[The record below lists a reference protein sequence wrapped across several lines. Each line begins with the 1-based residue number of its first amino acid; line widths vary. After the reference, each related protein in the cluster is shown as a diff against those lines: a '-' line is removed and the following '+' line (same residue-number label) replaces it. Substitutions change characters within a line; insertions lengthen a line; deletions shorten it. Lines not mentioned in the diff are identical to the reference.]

1 VRRSVEERTNGML
14 TEGPATQFTDLKE
27 CLDDFQQRFNTNER
41 VRKLVKNWDRQVMV
55 EATDTG
61 AVYTMY
67 VEDAEMRRIE
77 EGRSE
82 GDDEYLVHLQ
92 ASNETLM
99 EIFSGNYNPSTAL
112 LDGML
117 SVFSNERDKV
127 KLEACAMV
135 IWGL

>member
-1 VRRSVEERTNGML
+1 ML

-27 CLDDFQQRFNTNER
+27 CLEDFQQRFNTNGR

-61 AVYTMY
+61 AIYTMY

-77 EGRSE
+77 EGRST

-92 ASNETLM
+92 ATNETLM

-117 SVFSNERDKV
+117 SVFSNDRDKV

>member
-1 VRRSVEERTNGML
+1 ML

-27 CLDDFQQRFNTNER
+27 CLEDFQQRFNTNGR

-61 AVYTMY
+61 AIYTMY
-67 VEDAEMRRIE
+67 VEDAEMRRIA

-92 ASNETLM
+92 ATNETLM

>member
-1 VRRSVEERTNGML
+1 ML
-14 TEGPATQFTDLKE
+14 TEGPATQFTDLRE
-27 CLDDFQQRFNTNER
+27 CLEDFQQRFNTNER
-41 VRKLVKNWDRQVMV
+41 VRKLVKNWDRRVMV
-55 EATDTG
+55 EPTDAGT
-61 AVYTMY
+61 VYTMH
-67 VEDAEMRRIE
+67 VEDEQLRAIE
-77 EGRSE
+77 EGPADS
-82 GDDEYLVHLQ
+82 DDEFLVHLQ

>member
-1 VRRSVEERTNGML
+1 ML
-14 TEGPATQFTDLKE
+14 TEGPATQFTDLRE
-27 CLDDFQQRFNTNER
+27 CLEDFQQRFNTNGR
-41 VRKLVKNWDRQVMV
+41 VRKLVKNWDRQVLV

-117 SVFSNERDKV
+117 ALFSNDRDKV

>member
-1 VRRSVEERTNGML
+1 ML

-27 CLDDFQQRFNTNER
+27 CLEDFQQRFNTNAR
-41 VRKLVKNWDRQVMV
+41 VKKLVKNWNRQVLV
-55 EATDTG
+55 EATDTA
-61 AVYTMY
+61 AVYTMHI
-67 VEDAEMRRIE
+67 EDEELRRIE
-77 EGRSE
+77 EGRAE

>member
-1 VRRSVEERTNGML
+1 ML

-61 AVYTMY
+61 AVYTMTI
-67 VEDAEMRRIE
+67 EDAELRRID
-77 EGRSE
+77 EGRAD

-99 EIFSGNYNPSTAL
+99 EIFSGSYNPSTAL
-112 LDGML
+112 LDGMV
-117 SVFSNERDKV
+117 SVFSNDRDKV
-127 KLEACAMV
+127 KLEACALV
-135 IWGL
+135 IWGM

>member
-1 VRRSVEERTNGML
+1 MVTNRPVS
-14 TEGPATQFTDLKE
+14 EFTDLRE
-27 CLDDFQQRFNTNER
+27 CLDDFRQRFNTNER
-41 VRKLVKNWDRQVMV
+41 VKKLVTNWDRHVLL

-61 AVYTMY
+61 VLYTMV
-67 VEDAEMRRIE
+67 VEDQQIRSIE
-77 EGRSE
+77 ESPAE
-82 GDDEYLVHLQ
+82 GDDEFLVHLQ
-92 ASNETLM
+92 ASNSTLM
-99 EIFSGNYNPSTAL
+99 EIFSGNYNPSAAL

>member
-1 VRRSVEERTNGML
+1 ML

-27 CLDDFQQRFNTNER
+27 CLEDFQQRFNTNGR

-92 ASNETLM
+92 ATNETLM

>member
-1 VRRSVEERTNGML
+1 ML

-27 CLDDFQQRFNTNER
+27 CLEDFQQRFNTNDR
-41 VRKLVKNWDRQVMV
+41 VKKLVKNWDRQVLV

-61 AVYTMY
+61 VVYTMHI
-67 VEDAEMRRIE
+67 EDQELRRIE
-77 EGRSE
+77 DGRAD

-99 EIFSGNYNPSTAL
+99 EIFSGAYNPSTAL

>member
-1 VRRSVEERTNGML
+1 ML

-27 CLDDFQQRFNTNER
+27 CLDDFQQRFNTNGR

-67 VEDAEMRRIE
+67 IEDQELRRIE
-77 EGRSE
+77 EARSE

>member
-1 VRRSVEERTNGML
+1 ML

-27 CLDDFQQRFNTNER
+27 CLDDFQQRFNTNGR
-41 VRKLVKNWDRQVMV
+41 VKKLVKNWDRQVMV

>member
-1 VRRSVEERTNGML
+1 ML

-27 CLDDFQQRFNTNER
+27 CLEDFQQRFNTNER
-41 VRKLVKNWDRQVMV
+41 VKKLVKNWDRQVLV
-55 EATDTG
+55 DATDTG
-61 AVYTMY
+61 AVYTMHI
-67 VEDAEMRRIE
+67 EDRQLQRID
-77 EGRSE
+77 EGRAE

>member
-1 VRRSVEERTNGML
+1 ML
-14 TEGPATQFTDLKE
+14 TEGPATQFTDLRE
-27 CLDDFQQRFNTNER
+27 CLEDFQQRFNTNGR
-41 VRKLVKNWDRQVMV
+41 VRKLVKNWDRQVLV

-61 AVYTMY
+61 AVYTMHI
-67 VEDAEMRRIE
+67 EDAELRRID
-77 EGRSE
+77 EGRAE

>member
-1 VRRSVEERTNGML
+1 ML

-61 AVYTMY
+61 AIYTMY
-67 VEDAEMRRIE
+67 VEDAQMRRIE

>member
-1 VRRSVEERTNGML
+1 ML

-27 CLDDFQQRFNTNER
+27 CLEDFQQRFNTNGR
-41 VRKLVKNWDRQVMV
+41 VRKLVKNWDRRVLV

-61 AVYTMY
+61 ATYTMHI
-67 VEDAEMRRIE
+67 EDAELRRID
-77 EGRSE
+77 EGRAD

-92 ASNETLM
+92 ASDETLM

>member
-1 VRRSVEERTNGML
+1 ML

-27 CLDDFQQRFNTNER
+27 CLEDFQQRFNTNGR

-61 AVYTMY
+61 AIYTMWI
-67 VEDAEMRRIE
+67 EDAELRRID
-77 EGRSE
+77 EGRPDG

>member
-1 VRRSVEERTNGML
+1 ML
-14 TEGPATQFTDLKE
+14 TEGPAKQFTDLKE

-55 EATDTG
+55 EATDNG
-61 AVYTMY
+61 AIHTMY
-67 VEDAEMRRIE
+67 VEDAQMRRIE

>member
-1 VRRSVEERTNGML
+1 ML
-14 TEGPATQFTDLKE
+14 TEGPATQFTDLKA
-27 CLDDFQQRFNTNER
+27 CLDDFQQRFNTNGR
-41 VRKLVKNWDRQVMV
+41 VKKLVKNWDRQVMV

-61 AVYTMY
+61 AIYTMY

>member
-1 VRRSVEERTNGML
+1 ML
-14 TEGPATQFTDLKE
+14 TEGPATQFTDLRE
-27 CLDDFQQRFNTNER
+27 CLEDFQQRFNTNGR

-61 AVYTMY
+61 AIYTMY
-67 VEDAEMRRIE
+67 VEDAEMRRIA

-92 ASNETLM
+92 ATNETLM

>member
-1 VRRSVEERTNGML
+1 ML

-61 AVYTMY
+61 AIYTMY

>member
-1 VRRSVEERTNGML
+1 ML

-27 CLDDFQQRFNTNER
+27 CLEDFQQRFNTNGR
-41 VRKLVKNWDRQVMV
+41 VRKLVKNWDRQVLV

-61 AVYTMY
+61 AFYTMHI
-67 VEDAEMRRIE
+67 EGAELRRID
-77 EGRSE
+77 EGRAE

>member
-1 VRRSVEERTNGML
+1 ML
-14 TEGPATQFTDLKE
+14 TEGPATQFTDLRE
-27 CLDDFQQRFNTNER
+27 CLEDFQQRFNTNGR
-41 VRKLVKNWDRQVMV
+41 VRKLVKNWDRQVLV

>member
-1 VRRSVEERTNGML
+1 ML
-14 TEGPATQFTDLKE
+14 TEGAPTQFTDLKE
-27 CLDDFQQRFNTNER
+27 CLDDFQQRFNTNGR
-41 VRKLVKNWDRQVMV
+41 VKKLVKNWDRQVMV

>member
-1 VRRSVEERTNGML
+1 ML

-61 AVYTMY
+61 AVYTMHI
-67 VEDAEMRRIE
+67 EDEELRRIE
-77 EGRSE
+77 EGRAE

>member
-1 VRRSVEERTNGML
+1 ML
-14 TEGPATQFTDLKE
+14 TEGPAKQFTDLKE

-61 AVYTMY
+61 AIYTMY
-67 VEDAEMRRIE
+67 VEDAQMRRIE

-99 EIFSGNYNPSTAL
+99 EVFSGNYNPSTAL

>member
-1 VRRSVEERTNGML
+1 VRRSGEERTNGML

-61 AVYTMY
+61 AIYTMY

>member
-1 VRRSVEERTNGML
+1 ML
-14 TEGPATQFTDLKE
+14 TEGPAAQFTDLKE
-27 CLDDFQQRFNTNER
+27 CLEDFQQRFNTNGR

-61 AVYTMY
+61 AIYTMY
-67 VEDAEMRRIE
+67 VEDAQMRRIE